1 MLSKTTEYALRSI
14 VYIALADEEG
24 KRVGIKEIANELE
37 LPAHFMGKILQDMV
51 RKGVIASIKGPHGGF
66 FLHRPA
72 SEISLLEV
80 ISIIDGL
87 EAFRKCG
94 MGMKQCSDTHPCPLH
109 DEIKVYRNH
118 LLQVFREKTIQSL
131 VDDVKTGKYFIK
143 NQPEEMLNGS
153 VRGIA

>member
-14 VYIALADEEG
+14 VYIAMADEEG

-37 LPAHFMGKILQDMV
+37 LPTHFIGKILQDMV

-94 MGMKQCSDTHPCPLH
+94 MGMKQCSDIHPCPLH

-118 LLQVFREKTIQSL
+118 LLQVFREKTIKSL